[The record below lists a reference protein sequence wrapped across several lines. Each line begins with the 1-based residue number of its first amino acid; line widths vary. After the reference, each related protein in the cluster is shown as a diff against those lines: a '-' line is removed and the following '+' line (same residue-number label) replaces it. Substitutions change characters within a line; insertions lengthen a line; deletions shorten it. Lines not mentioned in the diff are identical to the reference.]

1 MDSSREFVSIWLCL
15 GAVCV
20 VGGNPDN
27 TYAYIA
33 MTIWLLLCSIV
44 RIYDANKACDSAVLT
59 ANEDEVRPSR
69 SDVDALRATHV
80 SWTTWFMDMIGV

>member
-1 MDSSREFVSIWLCL
+1 MYSSYEFVSIWLCL

-44 RIYDANKACDSAVLT
+44 RIYDANKTYGSAVLT
-59 ANEDEVRPSR
+59 DNEVRPS
-69 SDVDALRATHV
+69 LRATHV
-80 SWTTWFMDMIGV
+80 SWATWFMDLIGV